1 MDSSED
7 GVRNGANGRRV
18 SSDLKD
24 GTVTF
29 WSKTERGIKA
39 EMRLQNHPFDT
50 ESWGVL
56 IREAQNTPL
65 DTSRVLCE
73 KLVRRFPNA
82 GRYWR
87 LYIEQEVFRIC
98 SS

>member
-1 MDSSED
+1 MET
-7 GVRNGANGRRV
+7 GGQVIGNGESDRHTSG
-18 SSDLKD
+18 DLKD
-24 GTVTF
+24 GGITY

-39 EMRLQNHPFDT
+39 EMRLQNHPYDT

-65 DTSRVLCE
+65 ETSRVLCE

-87 LYIEQEVFRIC
+87 LYIEQEVFKNL
-98 SS
+98 